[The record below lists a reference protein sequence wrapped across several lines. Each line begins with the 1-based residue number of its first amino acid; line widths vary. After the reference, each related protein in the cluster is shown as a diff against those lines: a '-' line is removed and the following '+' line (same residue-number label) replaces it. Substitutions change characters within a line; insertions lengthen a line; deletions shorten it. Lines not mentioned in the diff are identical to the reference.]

1 MAAKKDKMIPSEKER
16 KRALKYATPAGT
28 GRMWVTMGIAFII
41 FGIILLLIP
50 IGLVISEASA
60 QRYDPESIHTAT
72 LVFYLLGAFFGFCGC
87 FCVIFG
93 KLAVKAFA
101 KILCKGEINY
111 PVAEYKT
118 PKKQLLQE
126 AAAINQSP
134 NAPLTAS
141 TFGNWID
148 FEADWQ
154 NCLSIHNGILQSH
167 QIFKKLILVQD
178 NFTYKELDYENN
190 SELGVGV
197 KTFAAGSTT
206 TIDQYEQPQHPKAQK
221 DAAHINKHAMHIV
234 RLYYTAFDILEKG
247 EIITHRDKER
257 EELLA
262 IRNGKYMRE
271 DGSYAPE
278 FFEFVDALEKRFQ
291 DDVRKTPLPA
301 KPDFG
306 KIEELLVEINKSY
319 LRRIV

>member
-28 GRMWVTMGIAFII
+28 GRMWITMGIAFII

-87 FCVIFG
+87 LCVIFG

-118 PKKQLLQE
+118 PKKLLLQE

-154 NCLSIHNGILQSH
+154 NCLSIYNGILQSH

-206 TIDQYEQPQHPKAQK
+206 TIGK
-221 DAAHINKHAMHIV
+221 M
-234 RLYYTAFDILEKG
+234 KG
-247 EIITHRDKER
+247 HKLIYNIGMN
-257 EELLA
+257 LS
-262 IRNGKYMRE
+262 NGKL
-271 DGSYAPE
+271 GVNSYSIDTLNVTNEVHKWLA
-278 FFEFVDALEKRFQ
+278 DHGYTRT
-291 DDVRKTPLPA
+291 D
-301 KPDFG
+301 
-306 KIEELLVEINKSY
+306 
-319 LRRIV
+319 